1 MSTASLTRGGFKVPQ
16 KYVPVIASFALFV
29 LMFVVGAMRYPGFG
43 SAQVILNIFV
53 DNSFL
58 LVVAVGMTF
67 VILTGGIDLSV
78 GAVVALGTVLCG
90 TLIQKQ
96 GWSPL
101 LVIPLVLA
109 IGALLG
115 LAMGAMIHYFEIQP
129 FIVTL
134 AGLFLARGLCYA
146 ITTDS
151 VTITDPTFSRWA

>member
-1 MSTASLTRGGFKVPQ
+1 
-16 KYVPVIASFALFV
+16 
-29 LMFVVGAMRYPGFG
+29 
-43 SAQVILNIFV
+43 
-53 DNSFL
+53 
-58 LVVAVGMTF
+58 MTF

-90 TLIQKQ
+90 TLIEKH
-96 GWSPL
+96 GWSPY
-101 LVIPLVLA
+101 LVIPLVLVV
-109 IGALLG
+109 GATLG

-151 VTITDPTFSRWA
+151 VTITDPGFVSLASGTLRLGDMFLTTGAIVALVVVVIGFYVLHYTRLGRNVYAIG